1 MLIPVFDCSSLGT
14 SMLKWLGSSHTLKFS
29 GIQVTSPGGNLL
41 ILITNSSRHKEPK
54 IRVLES
60 TEFRGWV
67 SGNDSKWGCSFFH
80 ILVLKSYILSIGNIA
95 LYNNGYFWFRLDTM
109 IIKCTTR
116 SSALEGGFFYHC
128 LLGLLLSGAVMQ
140 WQSFWLALTYK
151 VDQTMNLIWHLF
163 PSITWSEATL
173 MKASLWAER
182 EALEQLMLAIPGKL
196 SRWANS
202 SHTSS
207 GWGV

>member
-14 SMLKWLGSSHTLKFS
+14 SMLKWLGSSHNLKFS
-29 GIQVTSPGGNLL
+29 GIQVTSPGGSLL
-41 ILITNSSRHKEPK
+41 ILVTNFSRHKEPK

-80 ILVLKSYILSIGNIA
+80 ILVLKSCILSIGNIA

-116 SSALEGGFFYHC
+116 SSGPWGGF
-128 LLGLLLSGAVMQ
+128 LLSL
-140 WQSFWLALTYK
+140 SFRTTPELELLCNGNHFGLHSHIKLTK
-151 VDQTMNLIWHLF
+151 PWT
-163 PSITWSEATL
+163 
-173 MKASLWAER
+173 
-182 EALEQLMLAIPGKL
+182 
-196 SRWANS
+196 
-202 SHTSS
+202 
-207 GWGV
+207 